1 MPFSTNLS
9 EVLVVTLGLVA
20 AFLLDLRRS
29 DGATLLPLTATQLL
43 WINLVTDGGPALAL
57 ALDRKPGVL
66 QRLPRNPAT
75 PLLDAT
81 SLQLILPPGGV
92 KALVAFATLGL
103 LPWVLRQPL
112 EVTQAA
118 TFLFL
123 AAWQL
128 LVAYPARHIDLRP
141 RNAVLHL
148 AVG

>member
-20 AFLLDLRRS
+20 AFLLDLRGS
-29 DGATLLPLTATQLL
+29 DGATLLPLTATQLR
-43 WINLVTDGGPALAL
+43 AL

-81 SLQLILPPGGV
+81 SLQFILPPGGV
-92 KALVAFATLGL
+92 TALVAFATLGL

-112 EVTQAA
+112 EVTQTA

-128 LVAYPARHIDLRP
+128 LFAYPARHIDLRP
-141 RNAVLHL
+141 SRNAVLHL